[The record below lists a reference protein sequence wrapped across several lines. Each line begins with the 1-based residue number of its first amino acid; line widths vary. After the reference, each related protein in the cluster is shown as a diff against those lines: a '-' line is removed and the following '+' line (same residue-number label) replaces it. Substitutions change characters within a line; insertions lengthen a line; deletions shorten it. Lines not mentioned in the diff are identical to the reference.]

1 MEFVVVDGSQGEGGG
16 QILRTAVAF
25 SAIKKV
31 PVRIVR
37 IRAGRDVPGLKRQHV
52 TSLTV
57 LARAF
62 SGRLEGAVEGS
73 SEVSFVPGEPAL
85 ERLEVDMGTA
95 ASIPLVLQAVI
106 PAVAL
111 SEAKLSLRLVGG
123 TDVPWSPTFDY
134 FQRVATEGYRA
145 VGISARVE
153 AARRGYY
160 PRGGGEVTAEVG
172 PSGGVTSLTLV
183 SRPAVSSTRV
193 VSRCG
198 RLPRRVAERQSAAAV
213 AELSGKGIAVE
224 QAEVSDEPSD
234 SPGTSVLV
242 YRAGEGVIMG
252 SDSIGAK
259 GKPAEDVG
267 SEAAKGFVA
276 AQESGGCLDANLAD
290 MVLPLLSL
298 AAAPSLVKVPAM
310 TSHLETGLRLA
321 SQFTG
326 CRWMADREADGVLVA
341 VYPENR

>member
-1 MEFVVVDGSQGEGGG
+1 MEFVEVDGSQGEGGG

-31 PVRIVR
+31 PVKIAR

-52 TSLTV
+52 TSLRV
-57 LARAF
+57 LAGAF
-62 SGRLEGAVEGS
+62 SGRLEGAREGS
-73 SEVSFVPGEPAL
+73 PEVSFVPGEPVQ
-85 ERLEVDMGTA
+85 ERMQLDTGTA
-95 ASIPLVLQAVI
+95 ASITLVLQAVI

-111 SEAKLSLRLVGG
+111 SGARLSLKLVGG

-134 FQRVATEGYRA
+134 FQRVAAEGYRA

-160 PRGGGEVTAEVG
+160 PRGGGEVTAEVE
-172 PSGGVTSLTLV
+172 PSRGVVPLTLV
-183 SRPAVSSTRV
+183 SRRAVSSAKV

-198 RLPRRVAERQSAAAV
+198 GLPREVAERQSAAAA
-213 AELSGKGIAVE
+213 AELSGRGIAVDE
-224 QAEVSDEPSD
+224 AEALDGPSD

-242 YRAGEGVIMG
+242 YRAGEGVIIG

-267 SEAAKGFVA
+267 HEAARGFA
-276 AQESGGCLDANLAD
+276 AAEESGGCLDANLAD
-290 MVLPLLSL
+290 MLLPLLSL
-298 AAAPSLVKVPAM
+298 AAGPSLVKVPAL

-326 CRWMADREADGVLVA
+326 CQWKAEREGNGVLVE
-341 VYPENR
+341 VDPKNR